1 MSQVK
6 EEFTLAEQG
15 VLNLFKLHLEYVD
28 KGIDTLERKAHN
40 NFTIISIIAALVT
53 GFNIG
58 LDSIGYMTGPIL
70 FISFIIGILIFVVAI
85 FSLCALRPKKQYAW
99 PMVPRWEEAWEWMKN
114 EKNQFIYDMI
124 YDLDEIHKKNSAVL
138 KSTGTWVSW
147 SHVLIGVVIFLL
159 ALEVAIC
166 VFNLLQ

>member
-1 MSQVK
+1 MSHAK

-15 VLNLFKLHLEYVD
+15 VLNLFKLHIEYVD

-58 LDSIGYMTGPIL
+58 LDSIGYMTEPIL
-70 FISFIIGILIFVVAI
+70 IISFIIGILIFVVAM
-85 FSLCALRPKKQYAW
+85 FSLCALRPKKQFAW
-99 PMVPRWEEAWEWMKN
+99 PMVPRWEEVWEWMKN
-114 EKNQFIYDMI
+114 DKNQFISDVI
-124 YDLDEIHKKNSAVL
+124 YDLETIHKKNSAVL

-147 SHVLIGVVIFLL
+147 SHVLIGVVILLL
-159 ALEVAIC
+159 AVEVAIC
-166 VFNLLQ
+166 VFNVLQ